1 MKNVKM
7 KLENRIY
14 SVQELRKNYLKLKG
28 SDEDK
33 ITYGDNI
40 GNLNLFHLKKIK
52 SEYSKHRFIYYFY
65 VKITW
70 IIMGKRDLNIIL
82 NGLLPDGISGCLF
95 LFGLFGVD

>member
-40 GNLNLFHLKKIK
+40 GNLYHFIQ
-52 SEYSKHRFIYYFY
+52 SEEGLQFISFEKNK
-65 VKITW
+65 VRI
-70 IIMGKRDLNIIL
+70 
-82 NGLLPDGISGCLF
+82 F
-95 LFGLFGVD
+95 